1 METIKLVLF
10 GLLGIVAIFF
20 FINHAVFKGK
30 LFEEQNRGYLVD
42 FAKYGT
48 IALVI
53 IILVNELYNRTR

>member
-30 LFEEQNRGYLVD
+30 LFDNNNRGYLID
-42 FAKYGT
+42 FVKYGT

-53 IILVNELYNRTR
+53 IILINELYNRTR